1 MNGKVLN
8 KEALKAWI
16 LSKMVTLTNNLLA
29 TTPGISAMDAAQGPV
44 IQGQID
50 AINSNF
56 GGLSFG
62 MTEDGQPGF
71 RKPGADT
78 VYPFTNRKFSGTYR
92 LCVAYVGNTSSYLTV
107 STLHKRKIIFEMSQ
121 SVASSGKLIIGNNTY
136 TSSGTYDINGEET
149 VTIKNDYINTSGII
163 SSAIFGTYELTD

>member
-1 MNGKVLN
+1 MNGKILN

-56 GGLSFG
+56 GGLSFY
-62 MTEDGQPGF
+62 EDETGN
-71 RKPGADT
+71 KYVVGADSVPKKLGEVELKSFPYT
-78 VYPFTNRKFSGTYR
+78 AVDSWKNIPLPVSDAKVVMVRTNYNNSGAFIDMVKKSVIFYSPNNVEVRYIDKSTIAAYMHHGSSIDVYY
-92 LCVAYVGNTSSYLTV
+92 
-107 STLHKRKIIFEMSQ
+107 M
-121 SVASSGKLIIGNNTY
+121 
-136 TSSGTYDINGEET
+136 
-149 VTIKNDYINTSGII
+149 
-163 SSAIFGTYELTD
+163 

>member
-16 LSKMVTLTNNLLA
+16 LSKVVTLTNNLLA
-29 TTPGISAMDAAQGPV
+29 TTPGVSAMDAAQGPV

-50 AINSNF
+50 AINSNL

-62 MTEDGQPGF
+62 ETEDGQPGF

-78 VYPFTNRKFSGTYR
+78 VIPFKQVDSGSGNVSSSAYYRIELGYRPKYFAGYAKNNSGGQGLGAFIFVDGASYQAENFWRIDDTGVTFSGHNWFYGVPI
-92 LCVAYVGNTSSYLTV
+92 LW
-107 STLHKRKIIFEMSQ
+107 
-121 SVASSGKLIIGNNTY
+121 
-136 TSSGTYDINGEET
+136 
-149 VTIKNDYINTSGII
+149 I
-163 SSAIFGTYELTD
+163 SAK